1 MSAKAKLISY
11 IGGLFTIIVTIISI
25 VCFYNF
31 RSSSSENY
39 TEKLTNQSTLIA
51 QVLDLETKR
60 IFHILDI
67 VGDSLP
73 IQDGRITDE
82 KKLLSTLRELSD
94 KIDLL
99 NAYVALPSGKTFS
112 TSTNGFIPNFNAK
125 QHQRE
130 WFIRGMKGD
139 ENIVTTPFK
148 SIEGKS
154 VIALAN
160 PIYRN
165 GKVIG
170 VLSANFS
177 IDTVNAF
184 VDKISENKQVFVS
197 RTDGFIFSSKNE
209 DEIGKNLFTIR
220 PSYTPYKN
228 KENSIHSYTH
238 NGKEYYVTEI
248 TIDSLHWMVWSW
260 DTWDNILQPSKHN
273 LYLTI
278 VLAIV
283 LLSLS
288 LGIVY
293 WLVIQLMYKPIGGEP
308 QQISDIVEQI
318 AHGDLS
324 HQLTTQKHATGIYR
338 SVLHMVANLR
348 HIVTNINDSATN
360 IDQVSQTLSSSAQY
374 VNQSSQSQMN
384 QLEQTSTAMNEMTVT
399 VDEVAQNALNASS
412 AAEEAAEKSQQGL
425 DIVQEMSQSIRML
438 AQGMEQ
444 VVTTTAQLE
453 KETIDIG
460 GILDVINT
468 ISEQT
473 NLLALNAAIEAARA
487 GENGR
492 GFAVVADEVRKLA
505 SRTRESTEQIQTV
518 IERLQGETKKT
529 VQLIASN
536 TEGAKHAEERSLHAT
551 NALETIRQSVVVI
564 QDMNS
569 QIATAA
575 EQQTHVSAEIN
586 ASIVEINDLA
596 KATAET
602 SDDNADKTHQLT
614 GIAADLSQSVNA
626 FRLT

>member
-1 MSAKAKLISY
+1 MSAKAKLTFY
-11 IGGLFTIIVTIISI
+11 IGGLFIIIVTIISI

-39 TEKLTNQSTLIA
+39 TDKLTNQSTLIS
-51 QVLDLETKR
+51 QVIELETTR
-60 IFHILDI
+60 IFNILDI
-67 VGDSLP
+67 VGDTLP
-73 IQDGRITDE
+73 IQDGRVTDE
-82 KKLLSTLRELSD
+82 KKMLSILKDLSS

-99 NAYVALPSGKTFS
+99 NAYVALPSGATFS
-112 TSTNGFIPNFNAK
+112 TSSNGFIPNFNAG
-125 QHQRE
+125 QQQRE

-139 ENIVTTPFK
+139 KNIVTTPFK
-148 SIEGKS
+148 STAGRY

-160 PIYRN
+160 PIYRQ

-170 VLSANFS
+170 VLSVNFS
-177 IDTVNAF
+177 INTVNAF

-197 RTDGFIFSSKNE
+197 RTDGFIFSSKNL
-209 DEIGKNLFTIR
+209 DDIGKNLFEIR
-220 PSYTPYKN
+220 PSYAAYKN
-228 KENSIHSYTH
+228 KEKSAHSYTH
-238 NGKEYYVTEI
+238 NGQEYYVTEI

-260 DTWDNILQPSKHN
+260 DSWDNILQPSKHN
-273 LYLTI
+273 LYLTT
-278 VLAIV
+278 VLAIA
-283 LLSLS
+283 LLCLS

-324 HQLTTQKHATGIYR
+324 HQPTAQKNVTGIYR
-338 SVLHMVANLR
+338 SVFHMVTNLR
-348 HIVTNINDSATN
+348 HIVTNINGAAAN
-360 IDQVSQTLSSSAQY
+360 IVQVSQTLSSSAQY
-374 VNQSSQSQMN
+374 VNQSSQSQMS

-412 AAEEAAEKSQQGL
+412 AAEEAAEKSRQGL
-425 DIVQEMSQSIRML
+425 DIVKEMSQDIRML

-444 VVTTTAQLE
+444 VVATTAQLE
-453 KETIDIG
+453 KETVDIG
-460 GILDVINT
+460 GILDVINA

-492 GFAVVADEVRKLA
+492 GFAVVADEVRGLA
-505 SRTRESTEQIQTV
+505 SRTRESTGQIQTV

-551 NALETIRQSVVVI
+551 NALEAIRQSVVVI

-602 SDDNADKTHQLT
+602 SDDNADKTRKLT

-626 FRLT
+626 FRLS

>member
-1 MSAKAKLISY
+1 MSAKAKLTFY
-11 IGGLFTIIVTIISI
+11 IGGLFIIIVTIISI

-31 RSSSSENY
+31 RSASSKNY
-39 TEKLTNQSTLIA
+39 TEKLTNQSTLVA
-51 QVLDLETKR
+51 QVIELETTR
-60 IFHILDI
+60 IFNILDI
-67 VGDSLP
+67 VGDTLP
-73 IQDGRITDE
+73 IKAGQITDE
-82 KKLLSTLRELSD
+82 KKMLSTLKDLSS

-99 NAYVALPSGKTFS
+99 NAYVALPSGVTFS
-112 TSTNGFIPNFNAK
+112 TSANGFVANFNAEK
-125 QHQRE
+125 TQRE

-139 ENIVTTPFK
+139 KNIITTPFK
-148 SIEGKS
+148 STTGRY

-160 PIYRN
+160 PIYRD

-170 VLSANFS
+170 VLSVNVS
-177 IDTVNAF
+177 INTVNAF
-184 VDKISENKQVFVS
+184 VDKISENKQVFVT
-197 RTDGFIFSSKNE
+197 RTDGFIFSSKNK
-209 DEIGKNLFTIR
+209 DEIGKNIFKIR
-220 PSYTPYKN
+220 PSYAPYQN
-228 KENSIHSYTH
+228 KEKSVHSYTH
-238 NGKEYYVTEI
+238 DGKEYYVTEV
-248 TIDSLHWMVWSW
+248 TIDALHWMIWSW
-260 DTWDNILQPSKHN
+260 DSWDNILQSSKHN
-273 LYLTI
+273 LYMTMVVAVI
-278 VLAIV
+278 
-283 LLSLS
+283 SLCFS

-324 HQLTTQKHATGIYR
+324 HQSASQKQVTGIYR
-338 SVLHMVANLR
+338 SVLHMVTNLR
-348 HIVTNINDSATN
+348 NIVTEINGAAAE

-412 AAEEAAEKSQQGL
+412 AAEEASEKSRQGL
-425 DIVQEMSQSIRML
+425 DIVKEMSQDIRIL

-492 GFAVVADEVRKLA
+492 GFAVVADEVRGLA

-518 IERLQGETKKT
+518 IERLQDETKKT

-536 TEGAKHAEERSLHAT
+536 TEEAKHAEERSVNAT
-551 NALETIRQSVVVI
+551 KALEAIQHSVVVI

-602 SDDNADKTHQLT
+602 SDDNADKTHKLT
-614 GIAADLSQSVNA
+614 GIAANLSQSVNA
-626 FRLT
+626 FRLS

>member
-1 MSAKAKLISY
+1 MSAKAKLTSY
-11 IGGLFTIIVTIISI
+11 IGGLFIIIVTIIST

-39 TEKLTNQSTLIA
+39 TEKLTNQSTLIS
-51 QVLDLETKR
+51 QVIELETTR
-60 IFHILDI
+60 IFNILDI
-67 VGDSLP
+67 VGDTLP
-73 IQDGRITDE
+73 IKNGQVSDE
-82 KKLLSTLRELSD
+82 QKMLSILKDLSN

-99 NAYVALPSGKTFS
+99 NAYVALPSGATFS
-112 TSTNGFIPNFNAK
+112 TSSNGFIPKFNAGQK
-125 QHQRE
+125 QRE
-130 WFIRGMKGD
+130 WFIRGMKG
-139 ENIVTTPFK
+139 EQNIVTTPFK
-148 SIEGKS
+148 STAGRD

-160 PIYRN
+160 PIYRDN
-165 GKVIG
+165 KVIG
-170 VLSANFS
+170 VLSVNFS
-177 IDTVNAF
+177 INTVNKF

-209 DEIGKNLFTIR
+209 DEIGKNIFKIR
-220 PSYTPYKN
+220 PSYAPYQN
-228 KENSIHSYTH
+228 KEKSAHSYTH
-238 NGKEYYVTEI
+238 DGKEYYVTEI
-248 TIDSLHWMVWSW
+248 TIDSLNWMVWSW
-260 DTWDNILQPSKHN
+260 DAWDNILQPSKHN
-273 LYLTI
+273 LYLTT

-283 LLSLS
+283 LLCVS

-293 WLVIQLMYKPIGGEP
+293 WLVIQLMYKPVGGEP
-308 QQISDIVEQI
+308 QQISEIVEQI

-324 HQLTTQKHATGIYR
+324 HQPVTSQQTTGIYR
-338 SVLHMVANLR
+338 SILHMVANLR
-348 HIVTNINDSATN
+348 HIITNINDSAAN

-412 AAEEAAEKSQQGL
+412 AAEEAAKNSQQGL
-425 DIVQEMSQSIRML
+425 DVVKEMSQDIRML
-438 AQGMEQ
+438 VQGMEQ
-444 VVTTTAQLE
+444 VVTSTAQLE
-453 KETIDIG
+453 QETIDIG

-492 GFAVVADEVRKLA
+492 GFAVVADEVRGLA

-536 TEGAKHAEERSLHAT
+536 NESAKHTEERSLHAT
-551 NALETIRQSVVVI
+551 NALETIRQSVMVI

-602 SDDNADKTHQLT
+602 SDDNADKTNQLT

-626 FRLT
+626 FRLS